1 MVYTMIQNT
10 IHIYRERDRE
20 RGVEREREPT
30 MDKEL
35 F

>member
-10 IHIYRERDRE
+10 IHIYRERQRE
-20 RGVEREREPT
+20 GVEREREPT